1 MPYGRGFGMG
11 RGVGMGGG
19 FRGAYA
25 AWPYVGGGRGGL
37 PRCGYFFANQ
47 AYLPPAYIYSPF
59 VAGNSLD
66 AMQSAAANLR
76 DRLAQIQTRI
86 SEIEQQKTA

>member
-1 MPYGRGFGMG
+1 MPYGRGF
-11 RGVGMGGG
+11 GMGGG

-25 AWPYVGGGRGGL
+25 AWPYIGRGRGGL

-47 AYLPPAYIYSPF
+47 GYVPPAYTYYAPF
-59 VAGNSLD
+59 AAGNNLD

-76 DRLAQIQTRI
+76 GRLSQIQARI
-86 SEIEQQKTA
+86 SEMEQQKTA